1 MQRKAY
7 EDAVMWL
14 QEEARARKDAD
25 NHVESLLRAS
35 SVAYNRGRSPRSSQR
50 SSVDDADEAAMSY
63 VVGGSLG
70 GVVFCLVW
78 TVDHVGTPVFPAGS
92 LTWVTL

>member
-1 MQRKAY
+1 MVPNKPPFVRVVSRFVLKTLQRKAY

-25 NHVESLLRAS
+25 NHVETLVRAA

-50 SSVDDADEAAMSY
+50 STVDDADDAAMS
-63 VVGGSLG
+63 
-70 GVVFCLVW
+70 
-78 TVDHVGTPVFPAGS
+78 
-92 LTWVTL
+92 